1 MTYIVPPTLTD
12 CVCARDDR
20 ASEKRE
26 TRAPHL
32 SLHEAIF
39 RVRVARSSEQ
49 RERERET
56 TEGLFIKEV
65 FVEEALL

>member
-1 MTYIVPPTLTD
+1 MDDDGD
-12 CVCARDDR
+12 CVCACDR
-20 ASEKRE
+20 ASKKRE

-49 RERERET
+49 RKKERGT
-56 TEGLFIKEV
+56 AKEI
-65 FVEEALL
+65 EMR